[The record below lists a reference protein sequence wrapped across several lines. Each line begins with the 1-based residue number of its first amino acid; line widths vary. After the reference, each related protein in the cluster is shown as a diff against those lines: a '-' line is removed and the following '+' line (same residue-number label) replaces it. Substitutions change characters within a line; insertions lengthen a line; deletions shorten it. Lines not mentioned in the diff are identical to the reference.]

1 MQPHRHRYKIGERG
15 AVLGIVTN
23 AVLAIFKFIAG
34 ILGHSN
40 AMLAD
45 ALHTASDL
53 FTSAVIYIGFKI
65 AQVPPDEHHPYGHA
79 RAESIAAKI
88 VSLILIALGIK
99 VLLGSLHII
108 AIHRFYRPG
117 LIALVAAVVSIIV
130 KYALFCYVHMLGK
143 RIKSTSLIAD
153 AYHHRSDVLS
163 SIAVLVGIS
172 AARLG
177 LKFMDPL
184 AGMLVAGLVI
194 KTGINTFHTA
204 YDELMD
210 AAPPK
215 ELKEEIEKAVIAT
228 PDVKAVKELNVRKH
242 GIDLYIDLIIDVDKD
257 ISVKEGHLVTIKVKR
272 NIMKS
277 VPGAKRILIHVEPYI
292 EE

>member
-15 AVLGIVTN
+15 AALGIVIN
-23 AVLAIFKFIAG
+23 AVLGIFKFIAG
-34 ILGHSN
+34 ILGRSN

-53 FTSAVIYIGFKI
+53 FTSVVVYAGFKI

-88 VSLILIALGIK
+88 VSLVLIALGIR

-108 AIHRFYRPG
+108 AIHRFCKPG

-130 KYALFCYVHMLGK
+130 KYALFCYVYVLGK
-143 RIKSTSLIAD
+143 RIRSTSLIAD
-153 AYHHRSDVLS
+153 AYHHKSDAFS
-163 SIAVLVGIS
+163 SIAALIGIS

-177 LKFMDPL
+177 FEFMDPL
-184 AGMLVAGLVI
+184 AGMLVAGFVI
-194 KTGINTFHTA
+194 KTGVETFHTA

-210 AAPPK
+210 AAPS
-215 ELKEEIEKAVIAT
+215 EQLKEEIGKAVIAT
-228 PDVKAVKELNVRKH
+228 PGVKVVKELNVRKH
-242 GIDLYIDLIIDVDKD
+242 GIDLYIDLVIDVDKD
-257 ISVKEGHLVTIKVKR
+257 ISVEEGHLVTIRVKR

-277 VPGAKRILIHVEPYI
+277 VPGAKSILIHTEPYT
-292 EE
+292 EK